1 LLRGR
6 DFSSTDNRER
16 PAVVV
21 INQTMARL
29 LWESDDPL
37 GQRISFNGED
47 WIEIVGIVGD
57 VHHYNL
63 TDDPR
68 PELYLPYAQSTLP
81 FMTFVVETASEPLD
95 VVPAVRAQ
103 LQEIDPNLPVF
114 GVATL
119 DQTLR
124 DSVARPRFQ
133 VLLLGLFAA
142 VALVLA
148 VTGIYGL
155 LAYFVS
161 RSRREIGI
169 RMALG
174 APPRDILSL
183 VIGQG
188 LALAFGG
195 LALGLIGALALTRIL
210 SSFLFGVTATDP
222 WTFAGVCAVI
232 AAATFLASLV
242 PARRATRVEPV
253 SALRLE

>member
-1 LLRGR
+1 
-6 DFSSTDNRER
+6 
-16 PAVVV
+16 
-21 INQTMARL
+21 
-29 LWESDDPL
+29 
-37 GQRISFNGED
+37 
-47 WIEIVGIVGD
+47 
-57 VHHYNL
+57 
-63 TDDPR
+63 
-68 PELYLPYAQSTLP
+68 
-81 FMTFVVETASEPLD
+81 MTFVVETVLEPLAI
-95 VVPAVRAQ
+95 VPALRAQ
-103 LQEIDPNLPVF
+103 IREIDPNLPVF

-142 VALVLA
+142 VALILS

-161 RSRREIGI
+161 RSRRELGI

-174 APPRDILSL
+174 APTRDILRL

-210 SSFLFGVTATDP
+210 SSFLFGISATDP
-222 WTFAGVCAVI
+222 WTFSGVCVVI
-232 AAATFLASLV
+232 AMAAIFASLV
-242 PARRATRVEPV
+242 PARRALRIEPV